1 MNAGKNPAHLYS
13 TVARREKSIKL
24 FVFYKHNFFSGIRRY
39 ESRLSEKSI
48 KRPWKKILFQAFSLL
63 FAAKFK
69 MSISSIG
76 AEINEVQ
83 KKVKKRLKRNNRS
96 SKDILKKCQ
105 KCAPLLA
112 VTDFIKFC

>member
-1 MNAGKNPAHLYS
+1 MQHYAQHIAYIPFMNAGKNPAHLYS

-83 KKVKKRLKRNNRS
+83 KKVKKK
-96 SKDILKKCQ
+96 
-105 KCAPLLA
+105 A
-112 VTDFIKFC
+112 